1 MSLDKAAEHFNR
13 MDATARFNA
22 LLTCC
27 HAVSWAESMNRAAP
41 YSSGEALW
49 QASEEAWAKA
59 TEADRL
65 EAFAAHPKIGGDL
78 AALRRKFASTQQAQ
92 SADWSKNEQSG
103 VAHASSEVLERLSAK
118 NLEYEAKFG
127 FIFIVCATGKSAEEM
142 LSLLEARL
150 PNGRAEELDNAARE
164 QLKIT
169 RIRLEK
175 LA

>member
-1 MSLDKAAEHFNR
+1 MSLEKAAQHLNLL
-13 MDATARFNA
+13 DAQARFDA

-27 HAVSWAESMNRAAP
+27 HATNWAMAVNRAAP
-41 YSSGEALW
+41 YADGDDLW
-49 QASEEAWAKA
+49 DAAEVVWSNA

-65 EAFAAHPKIGGDL
+65 EAFGAHPKIGGDVE
-78 AALRRKFASTQQAQ
+78 ALRRKFAATNQAK
-92 SADWSKNEQSG
+92 SADWSSKEQAG
-103 VAHASSEVLERLSAK
+103 VANAGQEVLERLSAL

-127 FIFIVCATGKSAEEM
+127 FIFIVCATGKSADEM

-150 PNGRAEELDNAARE
+150 PNTRAEELDNAARE